1 MTDERKK
8 TGQMEL
14 KIFFRS
20 RIFTGLVKKTDESC
34 GFKEP
39 NEPFIKT
46 SGKGILDKRFYSCI
60 ANAYFAVYILV
71 CIKIMKL
78 HASG

>member
-1 MTDERKK
+1 
-8 TGQMEL
+8 MEL

-34 GFKEP
+34 GFKKEP
-39 NEPFIKT
+39 NDQYIKMFGT
-46 SGKGILDKRFYSCI
+46 EILDKRFYSCI
-60 ANAYFAVYILV
+60 ANAYFALYILV

>member
-1 MTDERKK
+1 MTDDGEK

-14 KIFFRS
+14 KIFFQR
-20 RIFTGLVKKTDESC
+20 RIFTALVKKTDESC

-39 NEPFIKT
+39 HEPYIKM
-46 SGKGILDKRFYSCI
+46 SGKGILDKRCYSCI